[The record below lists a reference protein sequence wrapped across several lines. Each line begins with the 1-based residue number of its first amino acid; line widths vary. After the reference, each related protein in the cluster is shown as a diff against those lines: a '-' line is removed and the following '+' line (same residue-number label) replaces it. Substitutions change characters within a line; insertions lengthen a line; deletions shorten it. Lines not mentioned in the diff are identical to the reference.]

1 MLWAHGILEADACSV
16 GSTIGLE
23 RAFRIYIIERH
34 GLVWDTRVAP
44 ARSAG
49 GAGLDVLYVVLEGAM
64 RWHDDGLAI
73 AAGSACLATEE
84 QVDGSG
90 GTRRHTFATPGAAF
104 RCVELRFAGGHSV
117 AAPRLVTPSADT
129 FAACAEL
136 VRARETDRDAA
147 AARLLATLA
156 ELAPGLAITAAEP
169 PHLARCWAALEPHF
183 MQLQPAPSLQEI
195 ADRAGIS
202 VRQLSRD
209 VVDLLNTFAIGLG
222 DSFRDV
228 VSDVRLRWAVL
239 LLSAPALPIHEIARA
254 SGYGS
259 LQALGRAFRDAGL
272 PSPSAVRKLYGQ
284 VVDVTKLV
292 A

>member
-1 MLWAHGILEADACSV
+1 MLWAHGFLYSDACSV

-23 RAFRIYIIERH
+23 RTFRIYVIERR

-44 ARSAG
+44 ARSAA
-49 GAGLDVLYVVLEGAM
+49 GAGLDVLHIVLEGAM
-64 RWHDDGLAI
+64 TWHDGLAI
-73 AAGSACLATEE
+73 AAGGACLATEE
-84 QVDGSG
+84 QVDGEG
-90 GTRRHTFATPGAAF
+90 GTRRRTFATPGAAF
-104 RCVELRFAGGHSV
+104 RCVELRFAGGHGV
-117 AAPRLVTPSADT
+117 AAPRVVMPSADT
-129 FAACAEL
+129 LAACAEL
-136 VRARETDRDAA
+136 VRAGDAECDAA
-147 AARLLATLA
+147 AARLLATLG
-156 ELAPGLAITAAEP
+156 ELAPGLAITDAEP
-169 PHLARCWAALEPHF
+169 ANLARCWAALAPYF
-183 MQLQPAPSLQEI
+183 MQLQPAPALQEI

-202 VRQLSRD
+202 IRQLSRD

-228 VSDVRLRWAVL
+228 ISDVRLRWAVL
-239 LLSAPALPIHEIARA
+239 LLSAPALSIRDIARA

-272 PSPSAVRKLYGQ
+272 PPPSAVRRLYGQ